1 MTKRKR
7 SGFKPQF
14 FESKRQKHRE
24 VRDVYNK
31 LRKKYKLEVV
41 YDCLRRN
48 YFLQNEGVDYVINVV
63 DKEPVDLTKASE
75 QYKILMRE
83 DFYI

>member
-7 SGFKPQF
+7 SGFGPQY
-14 FESKRQKHRE
+14 FESKKQKHRE

-41 YDCLRRN
+41 YACIRAN
-48 YFLQNEGVDYVINVV
+48 YFLQPEGVDYVINTV
-63 DKEPVDLTKASE
+63 DKEPVDLTQASQ
-75 QYKILMRE
+75 QYRVIMTE
-83 DFYI
+83 TFYI